1 MSFITILAPLS
12 MKGPKLLSIPS
23 NKAIIRVI
31 TAFITVPDDSVIT
44 VAMVSIT
51 ATINSPTD
59 PNRPINPSINISIA
73 AIIAATEVAVS
84 PAKVTNP
91 VPNNARPPPIRAIAA
106 PNPTSAALNANIGA
120 AAGANNILA
129 PATTPKVTAN
139 LPRLL
144 ISSPQVIVD
153 SSCIG
158 LITRVS
164 EVAISAIESDPLIV
178 PLAKLAA
185 TTNAVIAPV
194 IAPRPLTKSFHLISP
209 NSFKGGTIILIAAAI
224 IVNPAPADIIP
235 DPLANLEIGRA
246 HV

>member
-1 MSFITILAPLS
+1 
-12 MKGPKLLSIPS
+12 
-23 NKAIIRVI
+23 
-31 TAFITVPDDSVIT
+31 
-44 VAMVSIT
+44 
-51 ATINSPTD
+51 
-59 PNRPINPSINISIA
+59 SINISIA

-106 PNPTSAALNANIGA
+106 PNPTSAALNANIGP

-153 SSCIG
+153 SSFIG
-158 LITRVS
+158 LINRVS
-164 EVAISAIESDPLIV
+164 DLAITAIESDPLIV

-185 TTNAVIAPV
+185 TTNAARAPA

-209 NSFKGGTIILIAAAI
+209 NSFKGGTIILIAASI

-235 DPLANLEIGRA
+235 DPLANLENTATLANTTAIVVRPLTIPSTRISSIFLFSFA
-246 HV
+246 NICIADSTFVSS